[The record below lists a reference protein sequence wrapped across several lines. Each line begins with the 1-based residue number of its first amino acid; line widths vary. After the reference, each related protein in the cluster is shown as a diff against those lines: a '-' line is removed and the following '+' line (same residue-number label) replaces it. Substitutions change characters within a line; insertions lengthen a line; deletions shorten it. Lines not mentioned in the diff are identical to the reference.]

1 MNRFKFSEKSGVF
14 FTSDTHFNHTNILRY
29 CNRPFSSIEEHDK
42 TIIENWNKTVSPDDT
57 VFHLGDFAFAGSDY
71 TTEIISKLN
80 GHIVLIKGN
89 HDHFQDSLLNK
100 FEACYPQLHIEIGNR
115 SIYLNHY
122 PFATYS
128 GMYRKN
134 PVIQLYAHCHSGP
147 TSLSGKDTCKLDF
160 LSPYQ
165 LDVGMDNFN
174 YTPVSWNQVKEA
186 IQWQIDNKRIYAKRN
201 LSKWQLFKLNVKKY
215 FIL

>member
-1 MNRFKFSEKSGVF
+1 
-14 FTSDTHFNHTNILRY
+14 
-29 CNRPFSSIEEHDK
+29 
-42 TIIENWNKTVSPDDT
+42 

-71 TTEIISKLN
+71 VTQILSQLN
-80 GHIVLIKGN
+80 GHIVLIRGN
-89 HDHFQDSLLNK
+89 HDHFQESLFNK
-100 FEACYPQLHIEIGNR
+100 FEDVYSQLHIEIGNR

-134 PVIQLYAHCHSGP
+134 PVIQLHGHVHSGP
-147 TSLSGKDTCKLDF
+147 SSLSGKDTCKLDM

-165 LDVGMDNFN
+165 LDVGVDNFD

-186 IQWQIDNKRIYAKRN
+186 IQWQVDNKRIYAKRN
-201 LSKWQLFKLNVKKY
+201 LTKWQLFVLKIKRIFKK
-215 FIL
+215 